1 MATPRVEF
9 VEWKQR
15 EQLTDEQIAIRLRA
29 RGQPVSRQMIG
40 LLLSGDRN
48 AGGDLAIALAEM
60 TGLAVRL
67 FITKP
72 QPVPS
77 TNRVTTPTGPTCQLN
92 AGPDDLSAEP
102 RVVLDQDEP
111 APAEAE

>member
-1 MATPRVEF
+1 MAPERVTEA
-9 VEWKQR
+9 EALDLAWDCLR
-15 EQLTDEQIAIRLRA
+15 ESVRLRLESDV
-29 RGQPVSRQMIG
+29 PLG

-92 AGPDDLSAEP
+92 GG
-102 RVVLDQDEP
+102 
-111 APAEAE
+111 AEASSADPTSEGST